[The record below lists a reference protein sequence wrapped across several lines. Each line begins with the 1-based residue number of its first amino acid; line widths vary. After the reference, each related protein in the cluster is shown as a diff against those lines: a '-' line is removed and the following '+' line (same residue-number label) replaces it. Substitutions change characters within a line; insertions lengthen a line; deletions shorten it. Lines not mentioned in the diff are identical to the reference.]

1 MTGLFARE
9 LGAVRSLVTG
19 NLSELIII
27 CSAVLFLVLDEYH
40 TFGER
45 WLDSAVFNASLPL
58 LTLLLLLRRN
68 PLDFGLRLGRWRLW
82 LLYAAVTCVVVLPIL
97 IAASRVDSLREYYAV
112 EGFDLPSYSIRII
125 VYLTAWEFVFRGYLL
140 FGLRSRFREAAIL
153 VQMVPFVLLHVGK
166 PELET
171 LSTIPMGLYLGWVAY
186 RGNSLWPA
194 VIIHVFI
201 GISFRVL
208 ANWF

>member
-9 LGAVRSLVTG
+9 IGAVRSQIAG
-19 NLSELIII
+19 NLNELIII
-27 CSAVLFLVLDEYH
+27 CSAVLFLALAEYH

-45 WLDSAVFNASLPL
+45 WLDAVVFNASLPL

-68 PLDFGLRLGRWRLW
+68 PLDSGLRLGRWHLW
-82 LLYAAVTCVVVLPIL
+82 LFYAAVTCIVALPIL
-97 IAASRVDSLREYYAV
+97 IAASRIDSLREFYAV
-112 EGFDLPSYSIRII
+112 DGFDLPGYSIRTI
-125 VYLTAWEFVFRGYLL
+125 VYLTSWEFIFRGYLL

-166 PELET
+166 PELEM

-201 GISFRVL
+201 NISFRVL